1 MTTVDAGLPP
11 RQAPTVDGGRQHLVD
26 PVRAEWLK
34 LRSGRATRLA
44 LVVAVLVPILL
55 SLWECQQEVSQWAQL
70 TPAERLDFDPVST
83 SLNGLLFSQVV
94 VGIVAALL
102 FTSEYSTGTIKTTF
116 TAVPR
121 RTRVLVSKTVVMM
134 VVTFVVVG
142 VTAVAAFALGQ
153 AVMGGSGPPASV
165 GFGDP
170 AVLHALLGTA
180 TYGALLAGLCVS
192 LGALIRYTAGAT
204 IAIVTI
210 TVILMILVLL
220 VPFRQT
226 LAAYV
231 PGNIL
236 YDQISHHP
244 QHGPWQGIVVMTA
257 YFVVAF
263 ALAAWRLNARDA

>member
-1 MTTVDAGLPP
+1 MVSVDTRPPP
-11 RQAPTVDGGRQHLVD
+11 RLSPPDGDGRQHLAD

-34 LRSGRATRLA
+34 LSSGRANKLA
-44 LVVAVLVPILL
+44 LVVAVLVPVVL
-55 SLWECQQEVSQWAQL
+55 SLWECQQEVAQWAQL

-94 VGIVAALL
+94 VGIIAALL
-102 FTSEYSTGTIKTTF
+102 FTSEYSTGTIRTTL

-142 VTAVAAFALGQ
+142 ATAVAAFALGQ
-153 AVMGGSGPPASV
+153 AIMGGSGPPASV

-170 AVLHALLGTA
+170 AVLHALLGAA
-180 TYGALLAGLCVS
+180 TYGALLAGLCVA
-192 LGALIRYTAGAT
+192 LGALIRFTAGAT
-204 IAIVTI
+204 IVIVTI

-220 VPFRQT
+220 VPLHQT
-226 LAAYV
+226 LSAYV

-244 QHGPWQGIVVMTA
+244 QHGPWQGILVMTA
-257 YFVVAF
+257 YCVVAF
-263 ALAAWRLNARDA
+263 AVAAWRLNARDA